1 MSEHIVKSYQTELNR
16 LRQLMTDMGGLVE
29 SQMENAVQAVMQRD
43 PAAAARAMQTDPKV
57 DAMEHEAEQFV
68 IRLLALRQP
77 VAQDLR
83 QIVSS
88 LKMTG
93 DLERIGDYAANV
105 AKRSLVLGKFSLTFP
120 LGGLAQM
127 ARLVQENLKMVI
139 DAIGDND
146 AERAL
151 QVWRSDAAI
160 DDLYNTIFRE
170 LITYMMEDPRNITPC
185 THLLFIAKNL
195 ERIGDHA
202 TNIAETIY
210 YAVKGTP
217 LTDAR
222 PKSDAFAAPAGI

>member
-16 LRQLMTDMGGLVE
+16 LRRLMTDMGGLVE
-29 SQMENAVQAVMQRD
+29 SQMENAVQAVIQRD

-105 AKRSLVLGKFSLTFP
+105 AKRSLVLGQFSLTFP

-127 ARLVQENLKMVI
+127 ARLVQE
-139 DAIGDND
+139 
-146 AERAL
+146 
-151 QVWRSDAAI
+151 
-160 DDLYNTIFRE
+160 
-170 LITYMMEDPRNITPC
+170 
-185 THLLFIAKNL
+185 
-195 ERIGDHA
+195 
-202 TNIAETIY
+202 
-210 YAVKGTP
+210 KGHKP
-217 LTDAR
+217 QN
-222 PKSDAFAAPAGI
+222 